1 MPKTFFT
8 EIEKIILKFDWKHKR
23 PQIIKTVFIKNRTG
37 RISLLNFRLHTTK
50 LQKSIKQYGTGT
62 ETDMQINGTE

>member
-8 EIEKIILKFDWKHKR
+8 EIEKIILKFDWTHKR

-50 LQKSIKQYGTGT
+50 LQKSNQYGTGT
-62 ETDMQINGTE
+62 ETDIQINGTE